1 MREQPSHFNGE
12 GWGSATSDK
21 EYERLLRRHILSL
34 LSSCPI
40 SFCEIVRNAGGAFPT
55 DVRKSLHSLSTQGHV
70 RLRGDRY
77 SLARKRAQSLVSPFS
92 IRGNPIHRND
102 QTVERRSARKTP
114 LLADPHPADYD
125 WRFTLQSMAKVSQL
139 LKHDAHGSKIALL
152 GTPSLFLYLMQ
163 RGADAVLF
171 DRSQSLIADLRSAG
185 FRRNLIRHDM
195 FQPFHHRAGKFHLA
209 LADPPWYPEF
219 FKAFTIRASELL
231 SQEGLLL
238 LSILPWL
245 TRPSAISDRAEI
257 IDFASRVGFDL
268 IEVSPQ
274 FFRYKTPTFELAALS
289 TQGIECGDWRSGD
302 LYAFRKVREQTERP
316 HVPPI
321 PGEAQWDDFRF
332 GNLKVKLRHRD
343 DKAQRGFHAR
353 PITGRAPVL
362 QTVSRRW
369 PLRSE
374 IDLWTSGNVAYTVEG
389 LQPLRA
395 AFKMLQKGK
404 TPDRVGHQ
412 VAVQYALPKDHEQS
426 LVQLLKELTEKRRHP
441 QS

>member
-21 EYERLLRRHILSL
+21 EYERLLRLHILSL
-34 LSSCPI
+34 LSSRPV
-40 SFCEIVRNAGGAFPT
+40 SFSEIVRNAGGAFPT
-55 DVRKSLHSLSTQGHV
+55 DVRKTLHSLSTHGHV

-77 SLARKRAQSLVSPFS
+77 SLARKRAQSLFSPFS
-92 IRGNPIHRND
+92 IRGNPIHEND
-102 QTVERRSARKTP
+102 QTVESRSARKTP
-114 LLADPHPADYD
+114 VLADPHPADYD
-125 WRFTLQSMAKVSQL
+125 WRFTLQSMAKVSHL
-139 LKHDAHGSKIALL
+139 LKHAAHGSKIALL
-152 GTPSLFLYLMQ
+152 GTPSLFLYLKQ
-163 RGADAVLF
+163 RGTDAVLF
-171 DRSQSLIADLRSAG
+171 DRSQSLIADLYAAG
-185 FRRNLIRHDM
+185 FQRNLIRHDM
-195 FQPFHHRAGKFHLA
+195 FEPFHDIPRKFQVA

-257 IDFASRVGFDL
+257 INFASQVGFDL

-274 FFRYKTPTFELAALS
+274 FFRYETPTFELAALN
-289 TQGIECGDWRSGD
+289 TQGIKCGDWRSGD
-302 LYAFRKVREQTERP
+302 LYAFRKVREHAESPQMSP
-316 HVPPI
+316 V
-321 PGEAQWDDFRF
+321 PGEAEWDEFRF

-343 DKAQRGFHAR
+343 DKGQRGFHAR
-353 PITGRAPVL
+353 PISGRAPVL

-374 IDLWTSGNVAYTVEG
+374 IDLWTSGNVAYTVQG
-389 LQPLRA
+389 LRPLRA

-404 TPDRVGHQ
+404 TPDRVGHE
-412 VAVQYALPKDHEQS
+412 VAVQYGLTRDNEQS
-426 LVQLLKELTEKRRHP
+426 LVQLLKELTEKRHR
-441 QS
+441 SRS

>member
-1 MREQPSHFNGE
+1 MREEPSHFNGE
-12 GWGSATSDK
+12 SWGSATGDK
-21 EYERLLRRHILSL
+21 EYERLLRVHILSL
-34 LSSCPI
+34 LSARPA
-40 SFCEIVRNAGGAFPT
+40 SFCEIVRHAGGAFPT

-70 RLRGDRY
+70 RVRRERY
-77 SLARKRAQSLVSPFS
+77 SLGREKAQSLLSPFS
-92 IRGNPIHRND
+92 IRGNPIHEND
-102 QTVERRSARKTP
+102 RTLERRSARKTP
-114 LLADPHPADYD
+114 VLADPHPADYD
-125 WRFTLQSMAKVSQL
+125 WRFTIQSMAKVSQL
-139 LKHDAHGSKIALL
+139 LKHGADGSKIALL
-152 GTPSLFLYLMQ
+152 GTPALFLYLMQ

-171 DRSQSLIADLRSAG
+171 DRSQSLIADLHAAG
-185 FRRNLIRHDM
+185 FQRNLIRHDM
-195 FQPFHHRAGKFHLA
+195 FEPFHHIPRKFQVA

-231 SQEGLLL
+231 CEEGLLL

-274 FFRYKTPTFELAALS
+274 FFRYETPTFEFAALN
-289 TQGIECGDWRSGD
+289 TQGIRCGDWRSGD

-343 DKAQRGFHAR
+343 DKGQRGFHAR
-353 PITGRAPVL
+353 PISGNAPVL

-374 IDLWTSGNVAYTVEG
+374 IDLWTSGNVAYTVQG

-404 TPDRVGHQ
+404 SPDRVGHE
-412 VAVQYALPKDHEQS
+412 VAAQYALPRDNEQS
-426 LVQLLKELTEKRRHP
+426 LVQLLKELTEKRHRS